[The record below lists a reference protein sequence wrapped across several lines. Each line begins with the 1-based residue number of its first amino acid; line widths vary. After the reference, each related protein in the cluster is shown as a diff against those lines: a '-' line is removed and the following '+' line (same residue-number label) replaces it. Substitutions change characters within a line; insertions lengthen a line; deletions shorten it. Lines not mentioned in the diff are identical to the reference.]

1 MSICCTS
8 HVGSGSNW
16 LCEDSGGEDVPD
28 ECRFAGGI
36 DKNEWDSDAC
46 LRPGKPASGST
57 PDGLGP
63 IQGRRLTPRFEHED
77 FMGRSNGFK
86 KTQAWSRCEQSGHNA
101 NTCTIELVDRARG
114 WGRSSFIPCL
124 SCAMSF
130 YSVAFMNEG
139 IEECVEGILASG
151 HQRAG

>member
-1 MSICCTS
+1 MSAALLVASTRT
-8 HVGSGSNW
+8 N
-16 LCEDSGGEDVPD
+16 
-28 ECRFAGGI
+28 GI
-36 DKNEWDSDAC
+36 PMHAFDLASQ
-46 LRPGKPASGST
+46 LRAPH
-57 PDGLGP
+57 GLGP
-63 IQGRRLTPRFEHED
+63 IQGRRPTPRFEHED
-77 FMGRSNGFK
+77 FMGRSNGSK

-114 WGRSSFIPCL
+114 WGKSSFIPCL

-130 YSVAFMNEG
+130 YSVSFMNEG